1 MEFSIGTETARQ
13 YYAFEL
19 AAAAQKLVAEVML
32 AKPGEHV
39 VISADTQSDWRVV
52 EATAQA
58 AYVIGATPTVIW
70 YETRPNAQMEP
81 PAPVAAAVAK
91 ADVWIEYAVAYTLYT
106 DARRQASQSGCR
118 YGCMS
123 AMDVDML
130 VRTVGKVN
138 YPLMLHLGSKLCEL
152 TREAQEIRITDSNG
166 MDISAKMDHA
176 PINQSGGL
184 GDKPGALVMLGGQ
197 VGWLPA
203 EESING
209 VVAFDA
215 TIWPPNEIGTVST
228 PVKLTIE
235 KGRIVKIEGEA
246 EARMLERWVSGFG
259 DPNMFRVAHFTYGF
273 NPGVRRATGR
283 IVEDERLFGCTVFG
297 FGGRDDRKAASHFDG
312 VSSTPSIYLDGIPIE
327 CDGKYVHLDLDAICR
342 QMGIAGY

>member
-1 MEFSIGTETARQ
+1 VELSIGTETARQ

-19 AAAAQKLVAEVML
+19 AAAAHKLVAEVML
-32 AKPGEHV
+32 AKPGENV

-58 AYVIGATPTVIW
+58 AYVIGSTPTVIW

-81 PAPVAAAVAK
+81 PPPVAAAVAN
-91 ADVWIEYAVAYTLYT
+91 ADVWIEYSVAYTLYT
-106 DARRQASQSGCR
+106 DARRQASRAGCR

-138 YPLMLHLGSKLCEL
+138 YPVMLQLGNKLCEL
-152 TREAQEIRITDSNG
+152 TRAAEEIRITDANG
-166 MDISAKMDHA
+166 MDIIARMDDS

-184 GDKPGALVMLGGQ
+184 GNVPGALVMLGGQ

-203 EESING
+203 EDSING
-209 VVAFDA
+209 TVAFDA
-215 TIWPPNEIGTVST
+215 TIWPPNEIGAVKT

-235 KGRIVKIEGEA
+235 KGRIVDIRGA
-246 EARMLERWVSGFG
+246 SEARIVEKWVAGFG
-259 DPNMFRVAHFTYGF
+259 DANMYRVAHFTYGF
-273 NPGVRRATGR
+273 NPGVSRVTGR
-283 IVEDERLFGCTVFG
+283 IVEDERLFGCSVFG

-312 VSSTPSIYLDGIPIE
+312 VSSSPTIYLDGTPIE
-327 CDGKYVHLDLDAICR
+327 CDGKYVHPGLVEICR
-342 QMGIAGY
+342 EMGIGGY